1 MRFVPDAI
9 TWLLPSSP
17 RGDGGEVGRTRELDI
32 GTSKGSFDALARAA
46 IPKLYGMARR
56 LAGDDAEDLVQECLV
71 NAYRSFDAL
80 DDPEAG
86 LAWMRTILVNVYRD
100 RLRAQARRVQEVAVE
115 EVDDFSLYRTVAE
128 EDPFPYSDTLHADFL
143 GSFAREDVHAVLM
156 RLPEIYRGPLV
167 LRYMDGY
174 ATKEIARLLN
184 LPLGTVLAQ
193 LHRGRKL
200 FEREMWAYAEDAG
213 LLAREDA

>member
-1 MRFVPDAI
+1 MKAFRSYETLEDP
-9 TWLLPSSP
+9 
-17 RGDGGEVGRTRELDI
+17 
-32 GTSKGSFDALARAA
+32 AA
-46 IPKLYGMARR
+46 GM
-56 LAGDDAEDLVQECLV
+56 
-71 NAYRSFDAL
+71 
-80 DDPEAG
+80 
-86 LAWMRTILVNVYRD
+86 AWMRAILVNVYRD
-100 RLRAQARRVQEVAVE
+100 RVRMQSRRVHEVAVE

-156 RLPEIYRGPLV
+156 RLPEIYRAPLV

-174 ATKEIARLLN
+174 ATKEIARLLS

-200 FEREMWAYAEDAG
+200 FEREMWRYAEESG
-213 LLAREDA
+213 ILLSEEAR